1 VGYRSRTTFATKS
14 AVSGSRSMLTDQSS
28 NEASSARLNTRRDA
42 RRTAAAESNDRAPS
56 SDEPPARC
64 SIVLEITPYHAC
76 EVVHHRV
83 RREITCCF
91 FRFDLDLRIRR
102 HQLGRNRNPLADL
115 DPGVD
120 ERIVLEV

>member
-14 AVSGSRSMLTDQSS
+14 AVSGSRSMLTAQSS
-28 NEASSARLNTRRDA
+28 NEASSARLNTRRDT

-56 SDEPPARC
+56 SGEPPARC
-64 SIVLEITPYHAC
+64 SIVLEITPDHAC
-76 EVVHHRV
+76 KVVHHRV
-83 RREITCCF
+83 RREITRCF
-91 FRFDLDLRIRR
+91 FRFNLNLRIRR
-102 HQLGRNRNPLADL
+102 HQFGRDRNPLADL